1 MLLTYKF
8 YLQNKKMPKNQGT
21 NDNLLLNIACNII
34 IPTLILINLSD
45 DNYLGI
51 RFAIVTALAFP
62 VFYGLKDFIKIKKVN
77 IFSTIGV
84 ASIILTGGISLL
96 ELNPI
101 YIAIKEAAIPAVLG
115 LATLLSL
122 KTKFPL
128 VKTFL
133 FNEKIMQVSKISNI
147 VEINGNK
154 EKLEVY
160 LANSSW
166 IVALSFFVSSLLNYV
181 LAVTIITSQPGTIE
195 FNEQL
200 GKMTALSFPVIAVP
214 AMLVLMGALIYLFR
228 GIKKLTGLK
237 LEEIIKNKDSHQE
250 G

>member
-1 MLLTYKF
+1 
-8 YLQNKKMPKNQGT
+8 MPKNQGT

-133 FNEKIMQVSKISNI
+133 FNEN
-147 VEINGNK
+147 NN
-154 EKLEVY
+154 
-160 LANSSW
+160 
-166 IVALSFFVSSLLNYV
+166 LL
-181 LAVTIITSQPGTIE
+181 
-195 FNEQL
+195 
-200 GKMTALSFPVIAVP
+200 
-214 AMLVLMGALIYLFR
+214 
-228 GIKKLTGLK
+228 
-237 LEEIIKNKDSHQE
+237 
-250 G
+250 

>member
-1 MLLTYKF
+1 
-8 YLQNKKMPKNQGT
+8 
-21 NDNLLLNIACNII
+21 
-34 IPTLILINLSD
+34 
-45 DNYLGI
+45 
-51 RFAIVTALAFP
+51 
-62 VFYGLKDFIKIKKVN
+62 
-77 IFSTIGV
+77 
-84 ASIILTGGISLL
+84 LL

-101 YIAIKEAAIPAVLG
+101 YIAIKEATIPAVLG
-115 LATLLSL
+115 LATLFSL

-228 GIKKLTGLK
+228 GIKKLTGLR
-237 LEEIIKNKDSHQE
+237 LEEIIKNKDAT
-250 G
+250 